1 MSDYIKV
8 CQADD
13 LTDGI
18 TKPVEIGN
26 RRVIL
31 ARLNGDI
38 YALDNLCTH
47 DGGDMSEGKIIDGQL
62 QCPRHGALFDIKT
75 GDATQMPAVI
85 GINTFDVKV
94 ENGDVMIALK

>member
-1 MSDYIKV
+1 MSEFIRV
-8 CQADD
+8 CPADD
-13 LTDGI
+13 IPDGA
-18 TKPVEIGN
+18 TKPVEIEN

-38 YALDNLCTH
+38 YALENLCTH

-75 GDATQMPAVI
+75 GDATQMPAVM
-85 GINTFDVKV
+85 GINTFDVKI
-94 ENGDVMIALK
+94 ENGDVLVALK